1 MRRVT
6 NVSTQ
11 DRRAS
16 RRHDVKTPLRVRLW
30 KSAVPEQEAQSENI
44 SRDGMSFATDL
55 ALSVGSVVEVLL
67 KMPEEVTGEAATE
80 WRCTGHVVRVEPME
94 PPNKEKLVGVQFD
107 CYQVSKA

>member
-6 NVSTQ
+6 NVAAQ

-16 RRHDVKTPLRVRLW
+16 LRHDVKTPLRVRLW

-44 SRDGMSFATDL
+44 SRGGMSFATDL
-55 ALSVGSVVEVLL
+55 ASVVEVLL
-67 KMPEEVTGEAATE
+67 KMPEEITGETATE
-80 WRCTGHVVRVEPME
+80 WRCTGHVVRVEPRE
-94 PPNKEKLVGVQFD
+94 PPNKEKLVGAQFD